1 MLFSLILINT
11 LLILAGIVLLSFAYA
26 GLRAAPWVP
35 AFKADI
41 KRILDA
47 AGTVQGKE
55 VYELGSGDG
64 RIVEAFAKAG
74 AHSTGFELAIG
85 MYAWSSLRF
94 WWTKTK
100 NIKIV
105 FRDFWNISFDK
116 ADLVYLY
123 LMPHIYP
130 RLEAKLKKELR
141 PGSSVV
147 VYAFP
152 FQTWEPTQTY
162 KETDRPNI
170 YVYTV

>member
-1 MLFSLILINT
+1 MLFPLIAVNI
-11 LLILAGIVLLSFAYA
+11 LLIIAGLVMLSFAYA

-41 KRILDA
+41 HRILKA
-47 AGTVQGKE
+47 AGDIRGKQ

-74 AHSTGFELAIG
+74 ANATGFELAIG
-85 MYAWSSLRF
+85 MYIWSSLRL
-94 WWTKTK
+94 WW
-100 NIKIV
+100 IKATHTTIL
-105 FRDFWNISFDK
+105 FKDFWNIRFDK
-116 ADLVYLY
+116 ANVVYLY

-130 RLEAKLKKELR
+130 RLEAKLKAELQT
-141 PGSSVV
+141 GSIVI

-152 FQTWEPTQTY
+152 FKDWEPTHTH
-162 KETDRPNI
+162 KEIDRPTI